1 MRAAGLA
8 GTTGG
13 VFPHQLGP
21 MTNRSALI
29 LALLLIAAITIDV
42 MLYGSQHVIFLS
54 KKFTDLLE
62 WLAFWR

>member
-1 MRAAGLA
+1 
-8 GTTGG
+8 
-13 VFPHQLGP
+13 